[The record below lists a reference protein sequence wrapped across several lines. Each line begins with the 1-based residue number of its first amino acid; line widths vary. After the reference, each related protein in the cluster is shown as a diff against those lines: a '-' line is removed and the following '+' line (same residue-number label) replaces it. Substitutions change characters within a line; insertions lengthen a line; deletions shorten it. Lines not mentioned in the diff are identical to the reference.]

1 VFLEKFV
8 LSSEEAFIV
17 EYILEVTAGSDLFES
32 YISNNKQY
40 IDISPLIIYISNN
53 IDLLGM
59 IEQER

>member
-1 VFLEKFV
+1 M